1 MSEVLR
7 YIISN
12 WAIGAGFLC
21 LFAIGYV
28 IRKNGESSD
37 IADLLYEENKRKP
50 PVEESHVCPCDTCAK
65 VYRYWNVGDDRK
77 YICEKTSGYFC
88 RSAAPDYCRNY
99 EKRDSKPDS
108 ASTPSA
114 TQFITVLEEL
124 YPKDRIPV
132 VRCEDCRFGEADST
146 GSLACRH
153 YLKFGMNVK
162 EEDFCSRGERRNRD
176 EQHL

>member
-1 MSEVLR
+1 MSVWN
-7 YIISN
+7 YIIIS
-12 WAIGAGFLC
+12 WGLGLMSV
-21 LFAIGYV
+21 LLYLGVKV
-28 IRKNGESSD
+28 IRKNKVSSD

-50 PVEESHVCPCDTCAK
+50 PVEESLVCPCDTCAK

-77 YICEKTSGYFC
+77 YICEKTSGFFR
-88 RSAAPDYCRNY
+88 RSAAPAYCRNY

-132 VRCEDCRFGEADST
+132 VRCEDCEHFFLRDDDDEYGVCTEIEYDP
-146 GSLACRH
+146 RR
-153 YLKFGMNVK
+153 KN
-162 EEDFCSRGERRNRD
+162 DFCSFGVKKE
-176 EQHL
+176 EQG